1 MNLFGKA
8 KKGPT
13 VPQPSGGGGGGGGT
27 SDAIGKLRD
36 ASETL
41 DKRQEHLMRKIDNE
55 VKMARDFSQKS
66 KKREALTCIKRKK
79 MYEKQL
85 EQITGA
91 QMTLET
97 QRMALEMQNINMAAL
112 EAQRAG
118 AQAMQ
123 AATRRMG
130 GVDAVEETMDQIEEG
145 LADADEIGQAMSRT
159 VNAGL
164 DMDDDELLAELES
177 LETDDLTDQLTDL
190 SGLGAP
196 AAKAP
201 AMSQEEAELAA
212 LNASM
217 DFPSAPKSQPAAR
230 AMTEEEKELAAL
242 EASMAM

>member
-1 MNLFGKA
+1 
-8 KKGPT
+8 
-13 VPQPSGGGGGGGGT
+13 
-27 SDAIGKLRD
+27 
-36 ASETL
+36 
-41 DKRQEHLMRKIDNE
+41 
-55 VKMARDFSQKS
+55 
-66 KKREALTCIKRKK
+66 
-79 MYEKQL
+79 
-85 EQITGA
+85 
-91 QMTLET
+91 
-97 QRMALEMQNINMAAL
+97 
-112 EAQRAG
+112 
-118 AQAMQ
+118 
-123 AATRRMG
+123 MG

>member
-1 MNLFGKA
+1 
-8 KKGPT
+8 
-13 VPQPSGGGGGGGGT
+13 
-27 SDAIGKLRD
+27 
-36 ASETL
+36 
-41 DKRQEHLMRKIDNE
+41 
-55 VKMARDFSQKS
+55 
-66 KKREALTCIKRKK
+66 
-79 MYEKQL
+79 
-85 EQITGA
+85 
-91 QMTLET
+91 
-97 QRMALEMQNINMAAL
+97 
-112 EAQRAG
+112 
-118 AQAMQ
+118 
-123 AATRRMG
+123 
-130 GVDAVEETMDQIEEG
+130 MDQIEEG

-164 DMDDDELLAELES
+164 DMDDAELEG